1 MRTIIE
7 SEHYKVMTGY
17 TLDNNTLS
25 KLKAYVDTVELRWW
39 PVMEEMFGMKARIRH
54 YQVILCETT
63 GYGLGGKI
71 SLDLEDLKRRQLNNR
86 YSKNLAGALCHET
99 CHGPFE
105 PLIHLPGGEKNP
117 INEPFPIIL
126 QIATLEGLVDEHAQL
141 GEESEAM
148 ELIEIAKG
156 YREDKEGELCLG
168 SKDKQLL
175 LTLVEVLDD
184 YGIAP
189 FQSFFKELEAHDEPI
204 VCNDSERRYSDY
216 CFYMSK
222 HASVNLSPIFRK
234 NGLEISQDVET
245 KIKDRLKSD

>member
-7 SEHYKVMTGY
+7 SEHYRVMTGY
-17 TLDNNTLS
+17 ALDNDTLS
-25 KLKAYVDTVELRWW
+25 RVRAYVDTVESKWW
-39 PVMEEMFGMKARIRH
+39 PAMEEMFGMKARTRH
-54 YQVILCETT
+54 YQVTLCETT
-63 GYGLGGKI
+63 GYGLGGEI

-86 YSKNLAGALCHET
+86 YPKNLAGALCHET

-126 QIATLEGLVDEHAQL
+126 QIATLERLADEHAHL

-156 YREDKEGELCLG
+156 YREDKEGELCP
-168 SKDKQLL
+168 KDKQLL

-184 YGIAP
+184 YGIAS
-189 FQSFFKELEAHDEPI
+189 FQSFFKEIDAHDEPI
-204 VCNDSERRYSDY
+204 LCNDDERKYSDY
-216 CFYMSK
+216 CLHMSK
-222 HASVNLSPIFRK
+222 HAGVNLSPIFRK

-245 KIKDRLKSD
+245 EIKDCLKSD